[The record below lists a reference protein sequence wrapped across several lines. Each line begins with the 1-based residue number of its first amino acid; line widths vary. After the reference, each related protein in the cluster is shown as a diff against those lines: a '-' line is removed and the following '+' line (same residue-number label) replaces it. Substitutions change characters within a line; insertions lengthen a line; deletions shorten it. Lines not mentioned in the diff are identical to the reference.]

1 MIGVAVQSFLFHFVV
16 SFVLVLGL
24 TIILGRR
31 GAVLSLLVTLLIGV
45 SKEVFDINVNTYN
58 MALDVLFLDCL
69 GDLFSDLVGVSLAY
83 LIVREKKNS
92 QAWYWTKEWQEGE
105 HEAQADIE
113 AGRVKKYSSA
123 EDFLSSLDEEEK
135 NNERNS

>member
-58 MALDVLFLDCL
+58 MAPDALLLDCL
-69 GDLFSDLVGVSLAY
+69 GDLLSDFVGAFLAY

-105 HEAQADIE
+105 REAQADIE
-113 AGRVKKYSSA
+113 AGRVKKYDSVK
-123 EDFLSSLDEEEK
+123 DFLASLDEEEK
-135 NNERNS
+135 K